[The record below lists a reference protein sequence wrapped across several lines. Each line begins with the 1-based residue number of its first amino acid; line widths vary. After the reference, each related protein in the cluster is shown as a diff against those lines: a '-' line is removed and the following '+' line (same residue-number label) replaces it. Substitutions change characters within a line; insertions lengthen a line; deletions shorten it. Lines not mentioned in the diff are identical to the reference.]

1 MEGKAIV
8 FGSDIDTDQ
17 IIGAHHLT
25 LPTIDDMAKYTFENY
40 TNFSKHFV
48 CGDIIVGANN
58 FGCGS
63 SREQAPAVLKKRGVG
78 AIVAKSFA
86 RIFYRNAINIGI
98 PLIECEGAVM
108 IDMGDELEVKGD
120 VLLNHTKGQQYSIH
134 PYPSS
139 IQNIF
144 DCGGLVSYIQ
154 KSKESGD

>member
-40 TNFSKHFV
+40 PDFTEHFV

-86 RIFYRNAINIGI
+86 RIFYRNAINLGI
-98 PLIECEGAVM
+98 PLIECEESVV
-108 IDMGDELEVKGD
+108 IDMEDELEVRGD
-120 VLLNHTKGQQYSIH
+120 RLLNHTKGQRYTIQ
-134 PYPSS
+134 PYPSY

-144 DCGGLVSYIQ
+144 NCGGIVPYIQ
-154 KSKESGD
+154 KS

>member
-25 LPTIDDMAKYTFENY
+25 LPTIGDMAKYAFENY
-40 TNFSKHFV
+40 PHFTRHFV

-63 SREQAPAVLKKRGVG
+63 SREQAPAVLKKRGVE
-78 AIVAKSFA
+78 AVVAKSFA

-98 PLIECEGAVM
+98 PLIECEEAEM
-108 IDMGDELEVKGD
+108 IDMEDELEVRAD
-120 VLLNHTKGQQYSIH
+120 VLLNHTKGQQYSIQ
-134 PYPSS
+134 PYPAY

-144 DCGGLVSYIQ
+144 NCGGIVPFIQ
-154 KSKESGD
+154 KS